1 MFGEAGCRHGEISRT
16 LTWKGCSTGKRHV
29 LLFPP
34 RLPVLR
40 SSCGKVGASTP
51 LLPSRAF
58 PQEQAWM
65 VTCSG
70 LLSSQTLTCYISF
83 YFALFCHTFPPCS
96 FCEVYWLSHFFEELT
111 SCRYCCRLCWRVTFP
126 SWLQGSCTVSL
137 VVLSLPLIYI
147 LYIER
152 IFIFYILFP
161 LQPCHWPC
169 SKFYFRFVWGHVV
182 WHVGTVIV

>member
-34 RLPVLR
+34 RLPVLC

-96 FCEVYWLSHFFEELT
+96 FCEVYWLFHFFEELT

-137 VVLSLPLIYI
+137 VVLSLPLKYIFSLYIEYIYI
-147 LYIER
+147 LY
-152 IFIFYILFP
+152 FISSAALPLTVLQILF
-161 LQPCHWPC
+161 
-169 SKFYFRFVWGHVV
+169 
-182 WHVGTVIV
+182 